1 LSEVTEAAQHGLLR
15 NRAFMAL
22 WAAQI
27 LSQTAANAVTSAL
40 IILVAELTHSN
51 TSSSFLILLAIIP
64 AVLFGFAGG
73 VIVDRVDRRMV
84 LVVTNA
90 LRAVAIVPLILAGE
104 SVTTAYLVNFLVA
117 TVTIFFVPA
126 EAATIPSI
134 VRKRD
139 LLVAN
144 SLFTFTFNG
153 AFLVGF
159 IILAPIVVSL
169 YGFYVLWFT
178 IGTMFAIASLL
189 CLTLPTVAPIARLLS
204 VEVAEQAVSETRRG
218 IADAFHYLRSTPLV
232 TWAMVYIALTYTL
245 VAVAGALAPGFVR
258 EVLRL
263 GERNVV
269 VLIAPAG
276 IGVVFGLGV
285 LNVVSRRIGRPHA
298 IGVGLMV
305 TAIALAVLAAARPFA
320 DVFAES
326 RFGGG
331 LGGLGGALPFFIGIV
346 SVTAFVFGIAYA
358 FITVPAMTLLQ
369 EELPEDI
376 RGRVFGVLNT
386 LVSIFSF
393 LPLVIVGPIAD
404 VWGIAPVFVL
414 GALLVFGV
422 WLAGRSERLRAGLM
436 RAAAT
441 VTQVTHAKDL
451 LGDSSKDSLG

>member
-15 NRAFMAL
+15 NRAFMSL

-27 LSQTAANAVTSAL
+27 LSQAAANAVTSAL

-51 TSSSFLILLAIIP
+51 TSSSILILLAIIP
-64 AVLFGFAGG
+64 AVVFGFAGG
-73 VIVDRVDRRMV
+73 VIVDRVDRRLV
-84 LVVTNA
+84 LVLTNA
-90 LRAVAIVPLILAGE
+90 ARALAIVPLILAGE

-134 VRKRD
+134 VRKKD

-178 IGTMFAIASLL
+178 IATMFAIASLL
-189 CLTLPTVAPIARLLS
+189 CLTLPTSAPKARLLS
-204 VEVAEQAVSETRRG
+204 VDAASEAFSETRRG
-218 IADAFHYLRSTPLV
+218 ITDAFHYLRSTPLV

-245 VAVAGALAPGFVR
+245 IAIAGALAPGFVR

-276 IGVVFGLGV
+276 LGVVFGLGL

-298 IGVGLMV
+298 IGAGLMT
-305 TAIALAVLAAARPFA
+305 TAIALIVLAAARPFT

-346 SVTAFVFGIAYA
+346 SVTAFVFGIAYS

-376 RGRVFGVLNT
+376 RGRVFGVLNS

-414 GALLVFGV
+414 AAATVFLV
-422 WLAGRSERLRAGLM
+422 WLAGRSERLRAGL
-436 RAAAT
+436 RSAAAT
-441 VTQVTHAKDL
+441 VTHVTHPRDNV
-451 LGDSSKDSLG
+451 GG